1 MDSTYY
7 IAIRHRPQTSGNCL
21 TFKSPDLS
29 CETYLSTPQMVAR
42 TVTSQNNL
50 KNLLHLTGSAEME
63 NVLKFPTCQSYP
75 ALPYTVYRLA
85 GKYSEDDIEESSQVS
100 VPIMTSDFVVSR
112 SKSSSGF
119 FFYRLKIQANNS

>member
-1 MDSTYY
+1 
-7 IAIRHRPQTSGNCL
+7 
-21 TFKSPDLS
+21 
-29 CETYLSTPQMVAR
+29 MVAR

-85 GKYSEDDIEESSQVS
+85 GKYSEDDIGESSQVA
-100 VPIMTSDFVVSR
+100 VPIMTSGFVVGPYQGASQFR
-112 SKSSSGF
+112 V